1 MSLIIGLAG
10 KIGSGKTAIAA
21 YITEKYNAPV
31 YRFSQILLDILQR
44 LHMEPTRENFQG
56 IGACLRRGMNE
67 SVVVNAMKKDLEKE
81 KAVIIV
87 VDGLRYMNEVE
98 MLRTFEHN
106 ILIGID
112 APPEVRYT
120 RCVERSEKGE
130 EKKSFEEFLDS
141 EQQETERQLVKVMEK
156 VDHRID
162 NSLSKED
169 MMKRIDEILG
179 KVVYV

>member
-10 KIGSGKTAIAA
+10 KIGSGKTAVAA

-44 LHMEPTRENFQG
+44 LHLEPTRENFQG
-56 IGACLRRGMNE
+56 IGACLRNGMCE
-67 SVVVNAMKKDLEKE
+67 SVVVNAMRKDLEKE
-81 KAVIIV
+81 KAAIIV
-87 VDGLRYMNEVE
+87 IDGIRYLNEID

-112 APPEVRYT
+112 APPETRYT
-120 RCVERSEKGE
+120 RCVERKEKGE
-130 EKKSFEEFLDS
+130 ERKSFEQFLDS
-141 EQQETERQLVKVMEK
+141 ENQETERQLSKVLEK
-156 VDHRID
+156 ADHKID
-162 NSLSKED
+162 NTDNKEEL
-169 MMKRIDEILG
+169 MKRIDDILG